1 MELRGVVKS
10 GVGEG
15 SFFMGLE
22 PYASVMEVSL
32 GFRPYRGTLNL
43 GTRKEEAEAF
53 IKSLRKITIPG
64 FTVGTKTF
72 GAVHCYPCTLKNTN
86 AAIIIPQFTRY
97 DLSTVEIIAKVH
109 LRTALS
115 LKDGDEITLTEG

>member
-32 GFRPYRGTLNL
+32 GFRPYRGTLNIAAD
-43 GTRKEEAEAF
+43 REEAESF
-53 IKSLRKITIPG
+53 IKSLKEIIIPG
-64 FTVGTKTF
+64 FKVGTKTF

-86 AAIIIPQFTRY
+86 AAIIVPQFTRY
-97 DLSTVEIIAKVH
+97 DLSTVEIIAKEH
-109 LRTALS
+109 LRTASS